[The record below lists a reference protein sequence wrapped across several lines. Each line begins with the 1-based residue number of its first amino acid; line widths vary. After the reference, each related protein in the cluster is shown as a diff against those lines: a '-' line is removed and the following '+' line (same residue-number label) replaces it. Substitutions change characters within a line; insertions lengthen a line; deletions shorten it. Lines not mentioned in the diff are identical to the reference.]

1 MTIGRHNTEEKK
13 NGGWRR
19 VYKSEEYTKYILL
32 PQLQML
38 QQSTISSFFFLYII
52 INFGIET
59 SLPEYSGMKKKKK
72 KKNQIGKTKYR

>member
-1 MTIGRHNTEEKK
+1 MADGEECV
-13 NGGWRR
+13 RR
-19 VYKSEEYTKYILL
+19 EYTKYILL

-59 SLPEYSGMKKKKK
+59 SLPEYSGMKKKK
-72 KKNQIGKTKYR
+72 NQIGKTKYR